1 MCNVDTLSQEDT
13 ESQEHRMG
21 TSRTIVKETLSK
33 DIQRR
38 PEMSQ
43 PIPAGAV
50 RKVGEETH
58 IEITPDRIR
67 LRAYEIYQARNGAP
81 GNAESDWAQAERELN
96 GRTAPGSS
104 SEDTVADPAVLE
116 IKTRSESH
124 RQAATP
130 ARGGL

>member
-1 MCNVDTLSQEDT
+1 
-13 ESQEHRMG
+13 MG
-21 TSRTIVKETLSK
+21 TPKTIVKDTLSK

-38 PEMSQ
+38 PKTPT
-43 PIPAGAV
+43 PIPVGAG
-50 RKVGEETH
+50 RKIGEGTH

-67 LRAYEIYQARNGAP
+67 LRAYEIYQTRNGAP
-81 GNAESDWAQAERELN
+81 GDAESDWAQAERELN

-104 SEDTVADPAVLE
+104 SEDTISDPAVLE

-124 RQAATP
+124 HQAAMP